1 MKQIKYIFLLS
12 ILFFAC
18 DEINPVN
25 TRDNFTF
32 LCVLKNDQVTQRA
45 YIYDVI
51 DLDGTNMNSGGAFVD
66 YARIT
71 ISDGTISSRL
81 RVDNYVYTDNSALHG
96 RILPNK
102 KYDVQIIIDDEI
114 ITGSTTTPG
123 EFAINLPINNT
134 IDIDKDADKEN
145 IGSSLIYKYRLSWSE
160 SANASHYMVFSDV
173 IYRHE
178 SGRTGGFRQTI
189 NTADTFALL
198 NIPEIIPESY
208 FDFTGYYPE
217 LAKFVIISVDKNY
230 YDYNILKR
238 DRAGISSG
246 YGVFGSSITIA
257 DSCFVCIK

>member
-25 TRDNFTF
+25 VRDNFNF
-32 LCVLKNDQVTQRA
+32 LCVLKNDQITQRA
-45 YIYDVI
+45 YLYDVL
-51 DLDGTNMNSGGAFVD
+51 DLDGTNMNSGGGFVD

-81 RVDNYVYTDNSALHG
+81 RVYNHVYTDNSALHG

-123 EFAINLPINNT
+123 EFAINFPINDT
-134 IDIDKDADKEN
+134 IDLDKDAEKEY
-145 IGSSLIYKYRLSWSE
+145 IGSSLVYKYRLSWSE
-160 SANASHYMVFSDV
+160 SANSSHYIVYSD
-173 IYRHE
+173 IRGIRG
-178 SGRTGGFRQTI
+178 SGYYISQTI
-189 NTADTFALL
+189 YTADTFAVFD
-198 NIPEIIPESY
+198 IPAVTPDNWSGSVEGSPES
-208 FDFTGYYPE
+208 
-217 LAKFVIISVDKNY
+217 AKFIVISVDKNY

-246 YGVFGSSITIA
+246 YGVFGSTIM
-257 DSCFVCIK
+257 DSCFVYIK

>member
-25 TRDNFTF
+25 NRDNFTF

-51 DLDGTNMNSGGAFVD
+51 DLDGTNMNSSGAFVD

-71 ISDGTISSRL
+71 IWDGTISSRL
-81 RVDNYVYTDNSALHG
+81 RVYNYVYTDNSALHG

-123 EFAINLPINNT
+123 EFAINVPTNNT
-134 IDIDKDADKEN
+134 IALDKDAEKEY
-145 IGSSLIYKYRLSWSE
+145 IGSSLVYKYRLSWSE
-160 SANASHYMVFSDV
+160 SANSSHYIVYSNIRGSRYYINET
-173 IYRHE
+173 IY
-178 SGRTGGFRQTI
+178 
-189 NTADTFALL
+189 TADTFVVLD
-198 NIPEIIPESY
+198 IPEVSPDPWIGEGSPES
-208 FDFTGYYPE
+208 
-217 LAKFVIISVDKNY
+217 AKFIVISVDKNY

-238 DRAGISSG
+238 DRAGINSG
-246 YGVFGSSITIA
+246 YGVFGSTII
-257 DSCFVCIK
+257 DSCIVSIIK